1 LRTRPYGIF
10 TPMLYGRGST
20 AEHVNHPFPIGPAIM
35 NLNQLYPTDIVS
47 SPEQGLQELMR
58 GFLVRTNFVP
68 GVRHVIGWRGLKET
82 FTNLEGWTA
91 KIKGFAGVF
100 GLYFDACA
108 PLGDWLNATF
118 ALLYFPDP
126 QEELV
131 EYCSLQAGATTQQED
146 YLVHVRDFLRYPELC
161 ALFSIGII
169 KLGINTAD
177 SALMLGLESVSHQR
191 VIARDGVSFL
201 QEGRTVTVIQPG
213 DYDQNFPSYAT
224 AEAFFH
230 VLAASL
236 TFNLEEPPTCLKYT
250 RRPGSETI
258 YDAGG
263 QYWEKPSG
271 DSHEESLSLG
281 FGQSALKSIRGTNG
295 NTEPSFDRD
304 IIWETGDAI
313 PPQYQ
318 EALWWQAHQI
328 SDYKTIDKKILGIDD
343 RPQLVVLTG
352 YLGAGKTS
360 FLQHFIEYQ
369 NQRNRFVAV
378 IQNEIGAVG
387 LDGKLLDHDDAV
399 TEIDEGCVCCTLVG
413 NVKKALHRIMSKFHP
428 DHIILETTGLAN
440 PFNLLEELSEVE
452 DLVKFDSVTT
462 VVDGANIDRILAE
475 SDIGR
480 DQIKAADI
488 ILLNK
493 KDFLTE
499 PRRAAVEETIRT
511 INPTAPLLA
520 THHGDI
526 NPALLYGGDP
536 TDLPDIQNRG
546 AVNPGHHSHLH
557 EDMDTHKI
565 IFPDPVSRDD
575 LTAALDALADRV
587 FRIKGVLDVKD
598 EGGPLLVQFVAGR
611 YEFSAFNNRE
621 MSERFLVFIGQNM
634 DKVALEARFKTLTLS
649 G

>member
-1 LRTRPYGIF
+1 MKLKDFFPTNLR
-10 TPMLYGRGST
+10 
-20 AEHVNHPFPIGPAIM
+20 
-35 NLNQLYPTDIVS
+35 S

-82 FTNLEGWTA
+82 FTNVEGWTA

-100 GLYFDACA
+100 GMYFDACV
-108 PLGDWLNATF
+108 PLGDWLNTTF

-146 YLVHVRDFLRYPELC
+146 YLLHVRDFLRHPQLC
-161 ALFSIGII
+161 ELFSIGRI

-177 SALMLGLESVSHQR
+177 NALMLGLESISHQR

-224 AEAFFH
+224 AVAFFH
-230 VLAASL
+230 VLAASFA
-236 TFNLEEPPTCLKYT
+236 FNLEEPPTYMKYT
-250 RRPGSETI
+250 RRPGKEII
-258 YDAGG
+258 YDASGRH
-263 QYWEKPSG
+263 WENPSG
-271 DSHEESLSLG
+271 DAHEESLSLG
-281 FGQSALKSIRGTNG
+281 FGRTLFETSTKTNG
-295 NTEPSFDRD
+295 NLMPSSERD
-304 IIWETGDAI
+304 VAWETGAAI
-313 PPQYQ
+313 PPEYQ

-343 RPQLVVLTG
+343 RPQLIILTG

-369 NQRNRFVAV
+369 NQNNRFVAV

-387 LDGKLLDHDDAV
+387 LDGKLLDHDYAV
-399 TEIDEGCVCCTLVG
+399 TEIDEGCVCCTMVG
-413 NVKKALHRIMSKFHP
+413 NVKKALHQILSKFHP
-428 DHIILETTGLAN
+428 DHIVLETTGLAN

-462 VVDGANIDRILAE
+462 VVDGVNIDRILSE

-493 KDFLTE
+493 KDLLTA
-499 PRRAAVEETIRT
+499 PQHAAVEETIRT
-511 INPTAPLLA
+511 INPIAPLLA

-536 TDLPDIQNRG
+536 ADTADIKNRD
-546 AVNPGHHSHLH
+546 ADSPGHHTHLH
-557 EDMDTHKI
+557 EGMDTHKI
-565 IFPDPVSRDD
+565 TFHHPVARDD
-575 LTAALDALADRV
+575 LTTALDAFADRV
-587 FRIKGVLDVKD
+587 FRIKGVLDFKD
-598 EGGPLLVQFVAGR
+598 EAAPRLVQFVAGR
-611 YEFSAFNNRE
+611 YEFSAFNKHD
-621 MSERFLVFIGQNM
+621 MTERFLVFIGQNL
-634 DKVALEARFKTLTLS
+634 DKVALEARFKSLVLS
-649 G
+649 DPSYVEQGEAPRRHRPSSRSGMI

>member
-1 LRTRPYGIF
+1 
-10 TPMLYGRGST
+10 
-20 AEHVNHPFPIGPAIM
+20 
-35 NLNQLYPTDIVS
+35 
-47 SPEQGLQELMR
+47 MR

-82 FTNLEGWTA
+82 FTNVEGWTA

-100 GLYFDACA
+100 GMHFDACA

-118 ALLYFPDP
+118 AVLYFPDP

-131 EYCSLQAGATTQQED
+131 EHCSLQAGIYAQQED
-146 YLVHVRDFLRYPELC
+146 YLLHVRDFLRHPEIC
-161 ALFSIGII
+161 ALFNIGII
-169 KLGINTAD
+169 RLGINTAD
-177 SALMLGLESVSHQR
+177 NVLLLGLESLSHQR
-191 VIARDGVSFL
+191 VMARDGVSFS

-213 DYDQNFPSYAT
+213 GYDQNFPSYET
-224 AEAFFH
+224 ALAFFH
-230 VLAASL
+230 VLAASFS
-236 TFNLEEPPTCLKYT
+236 FNLEESPTCLKYT
-250 RRPGSETI
+250 RRPGKETV
-258 YDAGG
+258 YDAAGRH
-263 QYWEKPSG
+263 WAKPSG
-271 DSHEESLSLG
+271 DTHEESLSLG
-281 FGQSALKSIRGTNG
+281 FGRSVIRAMPETDG
-295 NTEPSFDRD
+295 NPVVSSDRD
-304 IIWETGDAI
+304 VSWKAGEMI
-313 PPQYQ
+313 PAEYQ
-318 EALWWQAHQI
+318 DALWWQAHQI

-343 RPQLVVLTG
+343 RPQLIILSG

-369 NQRNRFVAV
+369 NQNNRFVAV

-387 LDGKLLDHDDAV
+387 LDGKLLDYDDAV
-399 TEIDEGCVCCTLVG
+399 TEIDEGCVCCTMVG
-413 NVKKALHRIMSKFHP
+413 NVKKALHQILSKFHP

-440 PFNLLEELSEVE
+440 PFNLLEELSEVD
-452 DLVKFDSVTT
+452 DLVRFDSVTT

-493 KDFLTE
+493 KDLLTE

-557 EDMDTHKI
+557 EAMDTHKI
-565 IFPDPVSRDD
+565 TFDHPVSRDD

-587 FRIKGVLDVKD
+587 FRIKGILDFKD
-598 EGGPLLVQFVAGR
+598 DAAPRLVQFVAGR
-611 YEFSAFNNRE
+611 YEFSAFNNRN
-621 MSERFLVFIGQNM
+621 MTERFLVFIGQHL
-634 DKVALEARFKTLTLS
+634 DKALLEDQFKRFL
-649 G
+649 

>member
-1 LRTRPYGIF
+1 MVF
-10 TPMLYGRGST
+10 SSQCHMAATPKQST
-20 AEHVNHPFPIGPAIM
+20 LIIIPPIGPAIM
-35 NLNQLYPTDIVS
+35 KLNQLYPTDILS

-82 FTNLEGWTA
+82 FTRVEGWTA

-100 GLYFDACA
+100 GMYFDACA
-108 PLGDWLNATF
+108 PVGDWINATF

-146 YLVHVRDFLRYPELC
+146 YLLHVRDFLRHPQLC

-169 KLGINTAD
+169 KLGINTVD
-177 SALMLGLESVSHQR
+177 NALMLGLESISHQR
-191 VIARDGVSFL
+191 VIARDGVSL
-201 QEGRTVTVIQPG
+201 SQEGRTVTVIQPG

-224 AEAFFH
+224 AVAFFH

-236 TFNLEEPPTCLKYT
+236 AFNLEEPPTYMKYT
-250 RRPGSETI
+250 RRPGKEII
-258 YDAGG
+258 YDTSGRH
-263 QYWEKPSG
+263 WEKPS
-271 DSHEESLSLG
+271 SVAHEESLSLG
-281 FGQSALKSIRGTNG
+281 FGRTVFEASTATNGKSIV
-295 NTEPSFDRD
+295 SSDRD
-304 IIWETGDAI
+304 VTWKTGAVI
-313 PPQYQ
+313 PP
-318 EALWWQAHQI
+318 EFKDALWWQAHQI

-343 RPQLVVLTG
+343 RPQLIILTG

-369 NQRNRFVAV
+369 NQNNRFVAV

-387 LDGKLLDHDDAV
+387 LDGKLLDYDDAV

-413 NVKKALHRIMSKFHP
+413 NVKKALHQILSKFHP

-452 DLVKFDSVTT
+452 DLVKFDSVTA
-462 VVDGANIDRILAE
+462 VVDGVNIDRILAE
-475 SDIGR
+475 SDVGR
-480 DQIKAADI
+480 DQIRAADI

-493 KDFLTE
+493 KDLMTASQ
-499 PRRAAVEETIRT
+499 RAVVEEAIRA

-536 TDLPDIQNRG
+536 TGTSDVKNRE
-546 AVNPGHHSHLH
+546 AINPEHHTHLH

-565 IFPDPVSRDD
+565 TFDHPVSRDD

-587 FRIKGVLDVKD
+587 FRIKGILDLKD
-598 EGGPLLVQFVAGR
+598 EAAPRLVQFVAGR
-611 YEFSAFNNRE
+611 YEFSAFNKRD
-621 MSERFLVFIGQNM
+621 MTERFLVFIGQHL
-634 DKVALEARFKTLTLS
+634 DKALLEAQFNRFL
-649 G
+649 

>member
-1 LRTRPYGIF
+1 MKLKDFFPTNLR
-10 TPMLYGRGST
+10 
-20 AEHVNHPFPIGPAIM
+20 
-35 NLNQLYPTDIVS
+35 S

-58 GFLVRTNFVP
+58 GFLIRTNFVP

-82 FTNLEGWTA
+82 FTSVEGWTA
-91 KIKGFAGVF
+91 KIKGFSGVF
-100 GLYFDACA
+100 GMYFDACV

-131 EYCSLQAGATTQQED
+131 EYCSLQAGAITQQED
-146 YLVHVRDFLRYPELC
+146 YLLHVRDFLRHPQLC

-177 SALMLGLESVSHQR
+177 NALMVGLESISHQR
-191 VIARDGVSFL
+191 VIVRDGVSL
-201 QEGRTVTVIQPG
+201 SQEGRTVTIIQPG

-224 AEAFFH
+224 AVAFFH

-236 TFNLEEPPTCLKYT
+236 AFNLEEPPTYMKYT
-250 RRPGSETI
+250 RRPGKEII
-258 YDAGG
+258 YDASGRH
-263 QYWEKPSG
+263 WENPSG
-271 DSHEESLSLG
+271 DAHEESLSLG
-281 FGQSALKSIRGTNG
+281 FGRTLFETSTKANG
-295 NTEPSFDRD
+295 NLMPSSDRD
-304 IIWETGDAI
+304 VAWETGTAI
-313 PPQYQ
+313 PPEYQ
-318 EALWWQAHQI
+318 DALWWQAHQI

-343 RPQLVVLTG
+343 RPQLIILTG

-369 NQRNRFVAV
+369 NQNNRFVAV

-387 LDGKLLDHDDAV
+387 LDGKLLDHDYAV
-399 TEIDEGCVCCTLVG
+399 TEIDEGCVCCTMVG
-413 NVKKALHRIMSKFHP
+413 NVKKALHQILSKFHP

-462 VVDGANIDRILAE
+462 VVDGVNIDRILSE

-493 KDFLTE
+493 KDLLTAPE
-499 PRRAAVEETIRT
+499 YAAVEETIRT
-511 INPTAPLLA
+511 INPIAPLLA

-526 NPALLYGGDP
+526 NPALLYGGDSVD
-536 TDLPDIQNRG
+536 TADLKNRD
-546 AVNPGHHSHLH
+546 ADNPGHHTHLH
-557 EDMDTHKI
+557 EGMDTHKI
-565 IFPDPVSRDD
+565 TFHHPVARDN
-575 LTAALDALADRV
+575 LTTALDAFADRV
-587 FRIKGVLDVKD
+587 FRIKGVLDFKD
-598 EGGPLLVQFVAGR
+598 ELAPRLVQFVAGR
-611 YEFSAFNNRE
+611 YEFSAFNKHD
-621 MSERFLVFIGQNM
+621 MTERFLVFIGQNL
-634 DKVALEARFKTLTLS
+634 DKDAIEARFKSLVLS
-649 G
+649 DPSYIEHGEAPDGIGHLPGPG